1 MRQTPTY
8 LAILGALLLLP
19 LLPACTDNPLED
31 STAVSRSQRR
41 VSGTIRLSDRE
52 DHSGVYVWLEGF
64 DLSTVSRADGS
75 FSLTLPPATAQSTP
89 GGNEGVYRIH
99 AFLGNY
105 RLQRVSTAV
114 HQGVFSF
121 PSTEIDA
128 EGRIRD
134 DIFMQQLFSISTTM
148 SRSRI
153 EADSPRVITLTVT
166 LKSPVPP
173 VEVFY
178 PRMVAGIEG
187 PVLLRNVKTGET
199 DIYRTTV
206 TGVEISDYIE
216 LGFVAYTRSMILNIP
231 RETLKAGEYEIIPYI
246 LPRGTTVPFAL
257 LASLG
262 TDVTTLGE
270 SYARYPFLREGGRL
284 LVDPN

>member
-1 MRQTPTY
+1 MKQTPTY
-8 LAILGALLLLP
+8 LAMFAALLLLP

-31 STAVSRSQRR
+31 SSTVSRSQRR
-41 VSGTIRLSDRE
+41 VTGTIRLSDRD
-52 DHSGVYVWLEGF
+52 DHSGAYIWLEGF
-64 DLSTVSRADGS
+64 DQSTVSRPDGS
-75 FSLTLPPATAQSTP
+75 FSLTLPPASAQSTP

-105 RLQRVSTAV
+105 RLQRVATAV
-114 HQGVFSF
+114 HQGVFQF

-128 EGRIRD
+128 EGRIRN
-134 DIFMQQLFSISTTM
+134 DIFMQQLFSITTTL
-148 SRSRI
+148 SHSRI
-153 EADSPRVITLTVT
+153 EADSPRVLTLTVK
-166 LKSPVPP
+166 LRSAVPP

-178 PRMVAGIEG
+178 PRMAAGIEG
-187 PVLLRNVKTGET
+187 PVLVRNVQTGESK
-199 DIYRTTV
+199 IYRTTV

-216 LGFVAYTRSMILNIP
+216 LGPAAYTRSMILNIP
-231 RETLKAGEYEIIPYI
+231 KGELKSGEYEIIPFI

-262 TDVTTLGE
+262 TDVAALGE
-270 SYARYPFLREGGRL
+270 SYAQYPFLREGGRL